1 MLIVPISDLH
11 LGYPDDGNDPT
22 SLTTR
27 RAYDLMTDGFG
38 AGFNGA
44 FVLVADRGDASALA
58 DLGRLDEALQHT
70 PGVAAVSPPIAAPEG
85 DAALITLT
93 PTTSP
98 QDGDTKQLLTR
109 LRDQVVP
116 DAMAGSDVVVKVG
129 GITAADVD
137 QTNSIQNRLPM
148 FIAAV
153 ILLALLLLVAV
164 FRSVVIAAQAAVS
177 NLLSIAAAYGVVAYA
192 AQGGWLGDLVGITT
206 PTPIPAF
213 IPMMMFA
220 ILFGL
225 SMDYEVF
232 LLSRIREEYLRTR
245 DNASA
250 VSDGLASTGKVIT
263 AAALIMAAV
272 FGAFVL
278 DDQIFLKIIGIGM
291 ASAVVI
297 DAVII
302 RLLLVPA
309 VMHLFGDRNWWIPSW
324 LDRLLPTLDIE
335 GTTTLPA
342 PEPAADARSRKR
354 LIPIHER
361 NCHEHTSPSRPPH
374 AMSPPPEPCDVRPAG
389 SSSSAPWP
397 SGPPPPSCRRPSN
410 GPTSCASPPTWCCPA
425 SSTAATA

>member
-1 MLIVPISDLH
+1 
-11 LGYPDDGNDPT
+11 
-22 SLTTR
+22 
-27 RAYDLMTDGFG
+27 
-38 AGFNGA
+38 
-44 FVLVADRGDASALA
+44 
-58 DLGRLDEALQHT
+58 
-70 PGVAAVSPPIAAPEG
+70 
-85 DAALITLT
+85 
-93 PTTSP
+93 
-98 QDGDTKQLLTR
+98 
-109 LRDQVVP
+109 
-116 DAMAGSDVVVKVG
+116 MAGSDVVVKVG

-137 QTNSIQNRLPM
+137 QTNSIQNRLPL
-148 FIAAV
+148 FIVAV

-164 FRSVVIAAQAAVS
+164 FRSVVVAAQAAVS

-250 VSDGLASTGKVIT
+250 VTDGLASTGKVIT

-291 ASAVVI
+291 AAAVVI
-297 DAVII
+297 DALII

-309 VMHLFGDRNWWIPSW
+309 VMQLFGDRNWWIPSW

-335 GTTTLPA
+335 GTTLPE
-342 PEPAADARSRKR
+342 PEPA
-354 LIPIHER
+354 
-361 NCHEHTSPSRPPH
+361 
-374 AMSPPPEPCDVRPAG
+374 
-389 SSSSAPWP
+389 
-397 SGPPPPSCRRPSN
+397 RPSARTFEN
-410 GPTSCASPPTWCCPA
+410 A
-425 SSTAATA
+425 

>member
-1 MLIVPISDLH
+1 
-11 LGYPDDGNDPT
+11 
-22 SLTTR
+22 
-27 RAYDLMTDGFG
+27 
-38 AGFNGA
+38 
-44 FVLVADRGDASALA
+44 
-58 DLGRLDEALQHT
+58 
-70 PGVAAVSPPIAAPEG
+70 
-85 DAALITLT
+85 
-93 PTTSP
+93 
-98 QDGDTKQLLTR
+98 
-109 LRDQVVP
+109 
-116 DAMAGSDVVVKVG
+116 MAGSDVVVKVG

-137 QTNSIQNRLPM
+137 QTNSIQNRLPL
-148 FIAAV
+148 FIVAV

-250 VSDGLASTGKVIT
+250 VTDGLASTGKVIT

-335 GTTTLPA
+335 GTTTLPE
-342 PEPAADARSRKR
+342 PEP
-354 LIPIHER
+354 
-361 NCHEHTSPSRPPH
+361 
-374 AMSPPPEPCDVRPAG
+374 V
-389 SSSSAPWP
+389 
-397 SGPPPPSCRRPSN
+397 
-410 GPTSCASPPTWCCPA
+410 
-425 SSTAATA
+425 STRALENA

>member
-1 MLIVPISDLH
+1 
-11 LGYPDDGNDPT
+11 
-22 SLTTR
+22 
-27 RAYDLMTDGFG
+27 
-38 AGFNGA
+38 
-44 FVLVADRGDASALA
+44 
-58 DLGRLDEALQHT
+58 
-70 PGVAAVSPPIAAPEG
+70 
-85 DAALITLT
+85 
-93 PTTSP
+93 
-98 QDGDTKQLLTR
+98 
-109 LRDQVVP
+109 
-116 DAMAGSDVVVKVG
+116 VVVKVG

-137 QTNSIQNRLPM
+137 QTNSIQNRLPL
-148 FIAAV
+148 FIVAV

-164 FRSVVIAAQAAVS
+164 FRSVVVAAQAAVS

-250 VSDGLASTGKVIT
+250 VTDGLASTGKVIT

-291 ASAVVI
+291 AAAVVI
-297 DAVII
+297 DALII

-309 VMHLFGDRNWWIPSW
+309 VMQLFGDRNWWIPSG

-335 GTTTLPA
+335 GTTLPE
-342 PEPAADARSRKR
+342 PEPA
-354 LIPIHER
+354 
-361 NCHEHTSPSRPPH
+361 
-374 AMSPPPEPCDVRPAG
+374 
-389 SSSSAPWP
+389 
-397 SGPPPPSCRRPSN
+397 RPSARTFEN
-410 GPTSCASPPTWCCPA
+410 A
-425 SSTAATA
+425 